1 MYINIDHISWSFQLG
16 TYLLYSVASS
26 AAEQL
31 KPHLADIAAIIAAVL
46 AGDQS
51 NLAPFYAIKTLTEVV
66 FYVGDD
72 ALKPVQNIVP
82 QILAVIKNLITL
94 DQVLCRSVR
103 ALLFIIEQCLMTKFS
118 DLKHSINE
126 RKAFLI
132 KFYRTL
138 TFLWPALIIL

>member
-118 DLKHSINE
+118 DL
-126 RKAFLI
+126 RL
-132 KFYRTL
+132 
-138 TFLWPALIIL
+138 